1 MNKRKIINDPVY
13 GFISIPYDSI
23 YELLE
28 HPYFQRLRRI
38 GQLGLT
44 FLVYPGATHTRF
56 HHALGAMHLLL
67 KAVDVLRQKGIEIT
81 EEEREA
87 AAIAILLHDIGHGPF
102 SHTLEHCLIPK
113 VSHEEISLRFMQK
126 LQAEIEGPLDLAIA
140 IFTGNYPKNFLNQLI
155 SSQLDMDRL
164 DYLTR
169 DSFYTGV
176 SEGIVG
182 LERIIMMLNVV
193 DGELVIE
200 EKGIYSIEKFIVARR
215 LMYWQVYLHK
225 TSIAADRWL
234 IASINRAKELYLSGD
249 KVFLTPSLEW
259 FIQRDNN
266 VALDDEML
274 DQFSRLDDSDIMV
287 CLKYFELNS
296 DKVLSTLSAG
306 LVNRRLPHIKISSDE
321 IAADILEKAILKA
334 TKTYG
339 INAHEAAYLVQIGS
353 VKNEAYRDKGRGI
366 PILMKNGTVKD
377 IAKASDNYSISA
389 LRDIVTK
396 FFLITPR

>member
-13 GFISIPYDSI
+13 GFIAIPYDSVYHI
-23 YELLE
+23 LE
-28 HPYFQRLRRI
+28 HPYFQRLRHI
-38 GQLGLT
+38 SQLGLT
-44 FLVYPGATHTRF
+44 YLVYPGAHHTRF

-67 KAVDVLRQKGIEIT
+67 KAIDVLRQKSIEIDET
-81 EEEREA
+81 EREA

-102 SHTLEHCLIPK
+102 SHTLEHTLIQG
-113 VSHEEISLRFMQK
+113 VSHEEISLAYMKK
-126 LQAEIEGPLDLAIA
+126 LAHEIEGPFEMAIS
-140 IFTGNYPKNFLNQLI
+140 IFTGDYPKKFLNQLI

-182 LERIIMMLNVV
+182 LERIIMMLNVH

-225 TSIAADRWL
+225 TSIAADRYLISSLHRAKWL
-234 IASINRAKELYLSGD
+234 IQQNEE
-249 KVFLTPSLEW
+249 VFLTPALRWFAEKNGNMNITEEMLEQ
-259 FIQRDNN
+259 FSM
-266 VALDDEML
+266 LDDA
-274 DQFSRLDDSDIMV
+274 DIMV
-287 CLKYFELNS
+287 TVKNFRLHS
-296 DKVLSTLSAG
+296 DKVLNMLGTAITERKLPRISLSAEPFAESLMQKELNKVQTDLKLSADEASF
-306 LVNRRLPHIKISSDE
+306 LVM
-321 IAADILEKAILKA
+321 
-334 TKTYG
+334 T
-339 INAHEAAYLVQIGS
+339 GS

-366 PILMKNGTVKD
+366 PILMKSGRVMD

-396 FFLITPR
+396 FFMITPR